1 MYAFHSAC
9 VRILRRDADKLGYAD
24 NFTIYDTADSQSL
37 VKRILKEMELLL
49 GKRGRWKLEGQV
61 IGVQLLSML
70 FFLLL

>member
-1 MYAFHSAC
+1 M
-9 VRILRRDADKLGYAD
+9 G
-24 NFTIYDTADSQSL
+24 QQE
-37 VKRILKEMELLL
+37 ILKEMELLL